1 MPPTPPTGPLRRALP
16 GLAIVFALLAPAVG
30 VAQVGPVPP
39 PPGAGHEELGV
50 YAFTL
55 EHQRAAEALEI
66 VQPLL
71 SARGTV
77 ELQAGTNTLVVRDS
91 LAALGRVRVAVR
103 AFDHPARPV
112 SFDVQIVKADPA
124 GISPVRPDGGLDPAL
139 RRKLE
144 TLFRFQAYR
153 LLSRARIDSR
163 EGEEVTYEMPGGFRL
178 SFKVG
183 ALVEAR
189 RLRLHT
195 FRIVSAQPAAP
206 ERELIHSRLTL
217 WLEQP
222 LVLGLARD
230 EASPSALFLVLAF
243 ANAPEEP

>member
-124 GISPVRPDGGLDPAL
+124 GISPSGPTAGSIRRCAGSSRRSSASRPTAFSLAPASTVAKG
-139 RRKLE
+139 RR
-144 TLFRFQAYR
+144 
-153 LLSRARIDSR
+153 
-163 EGEEVTYEMPGGFRL
+163 
-178 SFKVG
+178 
-183 ALVEAR
+183 
-189 RLRLHT
+189 
-195 FRIVSAQPAAP
+195 
-206 ERELIHSRLTL
+206 
-217 WLEQP
+217 
-222 LVLGLARD
+222 
-230 EASPSALFLVLAF
+230 
-243 ANAPEEP
+243 